1 MNIIIFGPNGS
12 GKGTQSN
19 LIKDNF
25 SLAHVESGDIFRE
38 HLGNGTDLGKRANEY
53 MEKGELVPDE
63 ITIPMVLETLGN
75 IIDQGWLLD
84 GFPRNVAQ
92 AKSLHRSLKE
102 NGDELDFIIEIE
114 LDRPSAKNRIMG
126 RRICTENSHHPN
138 NIFIESIQPANNL
151 CRVCGASLKTR
162 ADDQDEEA
170 IDKRHDIYYDTI
182 AGTLAAAKYF
192 QQNSSAQ
199 YTKIDGSSSMENVKN
214 ELLSK
219 LGK

>member
-12 GKGTQSN
+12 GKGTQSD
-19 LIKDNF
+19 LIKDIY
-25 SLAHVESGDIFRE
+25 SLAHIESGDIFRE
-38 HLGNGTDLGKRANEY
+38 HLGQGTELGKKASEF

-75 IIDQGWLLD
+75 IKNQGWLLD
-84 GFPRNVAQ
+84 GFPRNVSQ
-92 AKSLHRSLKE
+92 ARSLNQSLIE
-102 NGDELDFIIEIE
+102 SGSELNFIIEIE
-114 LDRPSAKNRIMG
+114 LERPIAKNRIMG
-126 RRICTENSHHPN
+126 RRICTEHSHHPN
-138 NIFIESIQPANNL
+138 NIYIESIQPANNL

-170 IDKRHDIYYDTI
+170 IDKRHDIYYDNVT
-182 AGTLAAAKYF
+182 GTLAAANYF

-199 YTKIDGSSSMENVKN
+199 YIKIDGSSSIENVKN